1 MINSKSFNKLENYLQ
16 VGLVKIFLPDHNSK
30 EFFIFED
37 LATLLDIESNLEAE
51 FFFKKED

>member
-1 MINSKSFNKLENYLQ
+1 MEMINSKSFNKLENYLQ

-51 FFFKKED
+51 FFF